1 MTQINVEQ
9 KKSFSYRKT
18 LIVGFG
24 FLGISIV
31 WPIFN
36 QFIPIFL
43 QAGNPEFEAQLL
55 EAGREL
61 PAIVGF
67 GLAPSLALFI
77 MTWDNIINVFVQPW
91 VGARSDQTWNRFGR
105 RKGWIILGVPIAVVG
120 FTLIPF
126 AQTAVSIAVFILI
139 TNFGMSIFRSPTV
152 AWLGDLYPA
161 QQRSKANGIINLMGG
176 IGGLLAFFG
185 GGYLFDAVG
194 RAAPFIGGA
203 ILLIA
208 SALVAVFGVKEPR
221 EIALDEKPEQAGVL
235 ENLRTVFSNENK
247 SGLFVLF
254 GILFWFM
261 AFNAIEAGLSSFAV
275 FTLGI
280 SAGRA
285 SIYAGAVT
293 ITFILFAVPAGLLG
307 TRYGRRQ
314 IILIGLT
321 GLTVIFLVGY
331 FVIQDAT
338 TFVIMLVLTGIF
350 WSCVNVNSLPLV
362 YDYGD
367 ERRIGA
373 YTGLYYF
380 SSQSAAVLGPT
391 FGGILVD
398 LLNNEYRWLFIFS
411 ALFMA
416 VAWIVMMRVQR
427 HTE

>member
-1 MTQINVEQ
+1 VTQLNVEQ
-9 KKSFSYRKT
+9 KQAFSYRKT

-61 PAIVGF
+61 PKVVGF

-126 AQTAVSIAVFILI
+126 AQTAVSIAIFILI

-152 AWLGDLYPA
+152 AWLGDLYSA
-161 QQRSKANGIINLMGG
+161 EQRSKANGIINLMGG

-208 SALVAVFGVKEPR
+208 AALVADRRKNRSWTEADYDKDVPGAAE
-221 EIALDEKPEQAGVL
+221 EDKP
-235 ENLRTVFSNENK
+235 
-247 SGLFVLF
+247 
-254 GILFWFM
+254 
-261 AFNAIEAGLSSFAV
+261 
-275 FTLGI
+275 
-280 SAGRA
+280 
-285 SIYAGAVT
+285 AGAV
-293 ITFILFAVPAGLLG
+293 LPAFELL
-307 TRYGRRQ
+307 
-314 IILIGLT
+314 
-321 GLTVIFLVGY
+321 
-331 FVIQDAT
+331 
-338 TFVIMLVLTGIF
+338 
-350 WSCVNVNSLPLV
+350 
-362 YDYGD
+362 
-367 ERRIGA
+367 E
-373 YTGLYYF
+373 
-380 SSQSAAVLGPT
+380 
-391 FGGILVD
+391 
-398 LLNNEYRWLFIFS
+398 
-411 ALFMA
+411 
-416 VAWIVMMRVQR
+416 
-427 HTE
+427 

>member
-1 MTQINVEQ
+1 MSQVNVEQ
-9 KKSFSYRKT
+9 KQDFSYRKT
-18 LIVGFG
+18 LVVGFG

-61 PAIVGF
+61 PSIVGF

-77 MTWDNIINVFVQPW
+77 MTWDNIINVFIQPW
-91 VGARSDQTWNRFGR
+91 VGAKSDQTWNRFGR
-105 RKGWIILGVPIAVVG
+105 RKGWILMGVPIAVVG

-152 AWLGDLYPA
+152 AWLGDLYLPE
-161 QQRSKANGIINLMGG
+161 QRSKANGIINLMGG

-194 RAAPFIGGA
+194 RSAPFIGGA

-208 SALVAVFGVKEPR
+208 AAVVAVFGVKEPR
-221 EIALDEKPEQAGVL
+221 EILLDEKPEQAGVL

-247 SGLFVLF
+247 SGLFVLL

-321 GLTVIFLVGY
+321 GLTILFLVGY

-391 FGGILVD
+391 FGGIVVD
-398 LLNNEYRWLFIFS
+398 LLNNEYRWLFVFS
-411 ALFMA
+411 AIFMA
-416 VAWIVMMRVQR
+416 VAWIVMTRVQR
-427 HTE
+427 HAE

>member
-1 MTQINVEQ
+1 MSQVNVEQ
-9 KKSFSYRKT
+9 KQDFSYRKT
-18 LIVGFG
+18 LVVGFG

-61 PAIVGF
+61 PSIVGF

-77 MTWDNIINVFVQPW
+77 MTWDNIINVFIQPW
-91 VGARSDQTWNRFGR
+91 VGAKSDQTWNRFGR
-105 RKGWIILGVPIAVVG
+105 RKGWILMGVPIAVVG

-152 AWLGDLYPA
+152 AWLGDLYLPE
-161 QQRSKANGIINLMGG
+161 QRSKANGIINLMGG

-194 RAAPFIGGA
+194 RSAPFIGGA

-208 SALVAVFGVKEPR
+208 AAVVAVFGVKEPR
-221 EIALDEKPEQAGVL
+221 EILLDEKPEQAGVL

-247 SGLFVLF
+247 SGLFVLL

-293 ITFILFAVPAGLLG
+293 ITFILFAVPAGLLR
-307 TRYGRRQ
+307 TRYGR
-314 IILIGLT
+314 
-321 GLTVIFLVGY
+321 
-331 FVIQDAT
+331 
-338 TFVIMLVLTGIF
+338 
-350 WSCVNVNSLPLV
+350 
-362 YDYGD
+362 
-367 ERRIGA
+367 
-373 YTGLYYF
+373 
-380 SSQSAAVLGPT
+380 
-391 FGGILVD
+391 
-398 LLNNEYRWLFIFS
+398 
-411 ALFMA
+411 
-416 VAWIVMMRVQR
+416 
-427 HTE
+427 